1 MKLCLECGYNFQSL
15 DWTCPNCGFTPSQVN
30 GHYVFAPQSQHF
42 SSGFR
47 SEYFPNLLELE
58 SGNFWFKAR
67 NNIILWS
74 IQRFRSHDHS
84 VYLEIGCGTGY
95 VLSAISNSLSQMTIF
110 GTEIFVSALSYAQ
123 NRVPCAFL
131 FQADARKI
139 PFVSHFDLI
148 GAFDVLEHIADDVY
162 ALRQMHTALRPNGV
176 LFLTVPQ
183 HPWL

>member
-1 MKLCLECGYNFQSL
+1 
-15 DWTCPNCGFTPSQVN
+15 
-30 GHYVFAPQSQHF
+30 
-42 SSGFR
+42 
-47 SEYFPNLLELE
+47 
-58 SGNFWFKAR
+58 
-67 NNIILWS
+67 
-74 IQRFRSHDHS
+74 
-84 VYLEIGCGTGY
+84 
-95 VLSAISNSLSQMTIF
+95 MTIF

-183 HPWL
+183 HPWLWSNIDDYSCPCRRYTAKNLHEKLASVGFDVKFSSSFVSLLLPL